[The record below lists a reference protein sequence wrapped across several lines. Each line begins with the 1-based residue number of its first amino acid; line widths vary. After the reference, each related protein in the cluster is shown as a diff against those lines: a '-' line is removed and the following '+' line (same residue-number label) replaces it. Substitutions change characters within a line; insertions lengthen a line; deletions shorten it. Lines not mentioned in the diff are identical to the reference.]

1 MDVGAFRGAMQVLER
16 AAFEGGNGARVLGKA
31 ITRLERAATL
41 ESIPAAT
48 LHRIESSLVGSRAV
62 LERATAAG
70 VGAGVTTESLG
81 AAHRTAGN
89 VLAMI
94 NGSKAAPTYE
104 MGLRGIPAPPFDALR
119 ALGYLL
125 G

>member
-1 MDVGAFRGAMQVLER
+1 
-16 AAFEGGNGARVLGKA
+16 
-31 ITRLERAATL
+31 
-41 ESIPAAT
+41 
-48 LHRIESSLVGSRAV
+48 
-62 LERATAAG
+62 
-70 VGAGVTTESLG
+70 
-81 AAHRTAGN
+81 
-89 VLAMI
+89 MI